1 MSEHSTLLVGM
12 PISGNSK
19 SQKAAQTILPVLVR
33 QAMARQKITYGT
45 LGEEIGVHHRA
56 LRHPL
61 DHIGNTVLELGKRW
75 SEEIPPIQTLVVNKE
90 TGLPG
95 EGVYFLRGRVV
106 NPRQKEAIVEE
117 KLGKVFSYP
126 KWLEVLEALG
136 LTPAAPLDPQ
146 SDEPP
151 TDHREGSAESEAHQR
166 LKDYIASHPEAI
178 RLGRSLAPGETEVV
192 LPSGDKV
199 DVLFRSARSHIAVEV
214 KSHIS
219 NEADLRRGLFQCVK
233 YRAILRACRSLEGGS
248 YEADALLA
256 FEGSLPQA
264 LIPVRNTLGVTV
276 IENIRV
282 HQG

>member
-1 MSEHSTLLVGM
+1 MSEHSTLLAGM

-19 SQKAAQTILPVLVR
+19 SQKAARTILPILVR
-33 QAMARQKITYGT
+33 QARARQKITYGT

-56 LRHPL
+56 LRYAL
-61 DHIGNTVLELGKRW
+61 DCIGNTVLELGKRW
-75 SEEIPPIQTLVVNKE
+75 SEEIPPIQALVVNKE

-95 EGVYFLRGRVV
+95 KGAHFLRERVV
-106 NPRQKEAIVEE
+106 NPQQIVEE
-117 KLGKVFSYP
+117 KLEEIFNYP

-136 LTPAAPLDPQ
+136 LPPAPPLDPHP
-146 SDEPP
+146 DKPP
-151 TDHREGSAESEAHQR
+151 TDHQSGTAESEAHQR
-166 LKDYIASHPEAI
+166 LKDYIAKDPTSVE
-178 RLGRSLAPGETEVV
+178 LKKSLAPGETEVV

-199 DVLFRSARSHIAVEV
+199 DVLFRSARSCIAVEV

-248 YEADALLA
+248 YEADARLAIEGLL
-256 FEGSLPQA
+256 PKA